1 MTSILFALA
10 VVALVVYG
18 LERNHH
24 RQFRLGSR
32 LAGSSEVEDR
42 DVPRMQADLHATT
55 SHDTQPTHDTQP
67 QRRPQPHVT
76 VARRPASLQQVN
88 LPRSDQRCLAQ

>member
-24 RQFRLGSR
+24 RQFRLGGR
-32 LAGSSEVEDR
+32 LAGSSDVEDR
-42 DVPRMQADLHATT
+42 DVPRMQADLHATA
-55 SHDTQPTHDTQP
+55 THDTQP
-67 QRRPQPHVT
+67 PPRPRPHFT
-76 VARRPASLQQVN
+76 VAHRPANLELEGVNLQQ
-88 LPRSDQRCLAQ
+88 PDQRCLAQ